1 MELQVEPT
9 LLVGFCLVLVR
20 ATTWAMICP
29 PFNAP
34 SIPVR
39 VRVGVSVA
47 LSFLLAERVGEQ
59 VGDMG
64 TAALVGA
71 LFTQII
77 AGLLL
82 GFFVFALFSAVQM
95 AGEVLDLQVGFSM
108 GAVLDPL
115 SGNNSTPLG
124 RFHQLLGV
132 AILFAINGHVIVARA
147 FIRSVERAPLGDI
160 NIDNAVSSLTG
171 LLGTLLM
178 AAIEIA
184 LPLLTALFCAELAL
198 GFLGKAA
205 PQLNILV
212 IGFAV
217 KSFITFLLLGAT
229 LVLLPESVESLL
241 GRAVRLGLGIFEG

>member
-1 MELQVEPT
+1 MQLQVEPT
-9 LLVGFCLVLVR
+9 LLIGFCLVLVR

-59 VGDMG
+59 VGDLG

-108 GAVLDPL
+108 GSVLDPL

-132 AILFAINGHVIVARA
+132 AILFAINGHVIVTRA
-147 FIRSVERAPLGDI
+147 FIRSVERAPMGDL
-160 NIDNAVSSLTG
+160 NVDNALSALTS

-229 LVLLPESVESLL
+229 LALLPESVESLI
-241 GRAVRLGLGIFEG
+241 GRAVRTGLGIFTG

>member
-1 MELQVEPT
+1 MQLQVEPT
-9 LLVGFCLVLVR
+9 LLIGFCLVLVR

-59 VGDMG
+59 VGDLG

-108 GAVLDPL
+108 GSVLDPL

-132 AILFAINGHVIVARA
+132 AILFAINGHVIVTRA
-147 FIRSVERAPLGDI
+147 FIRSVERAPMGDL
-160 NIDNAVSSLTG
+160 NVDNALSALTS

-229 LVLLPESVESLL
+229 LALLPESVESLI
-241 GRAVRLGLGIFEG
+241 GRAVRTGLEIFTG